1 MYSSHPDH
9 LNTLVGNDGGH
20 AKPATRN
27 NHIELTIKSP
37 MKNGR
42 SKKKALTSH
51 YPEYQVVFGP
61 ASLQSSSDGEFT
73 YIVEEK
79 ST

>member
-1 MYSSHPDH
+1 MVDNNGGGGGGS
-9 LNTLVGNDGGH
+9 GH

-27 NHIELTIKSP
+27 KHFELTINPP

-42 SKKKALTSH
+42 SKKQSLISH

-61 ASLQSSSDGEFT
+61 ASLQSSSDGG
-73 YIVEEK
+73 
-79 ST
+79 